1 MLRLAVT
8 RGKAAN
14 VRELVR
20 PMAEQG
26 DAWEKM
32 QDLNDEPSYL
42 FLAVEEGHVEV
53 VKALLEVGGRE
64 LVIMTRD
71 DGVSCVWISAQNG
84 HLEVLKA
91 LLEVGGRELVIL
103 TMDNGVSQLPLHQ
116 CAVGAS
122 GCAESAAG
130 GRGARSAAADQ
141 GRWSL
146 LSFCRTSCKPRGGLQ
161 GTGDGVPDRRP
172 VFARDHDPQAWLNLQ
187 QIATQVR
194 HKKGLLL
201 FPLRKINKSALFWL
215 GTY

>member
-1 MLRLAVT
+1 MMLTA
-8 RGKAAN
+8 
-14 VRELVR
+14 
-20 PMAEQG
+20 
-26 DAWEKM
+26 
-32 QDLNDEPSYL
+32 
-42 FLAVEEGHVEV
+42 
-53 VKALLEVGGRE
+53 
-64 LVIMTRD
+64 TRD
-71 DGVSCVWISAQNG
+71 SGASCLWISAQNG

-172 VFARDHDPQAWLNLQ
+172 VFARDHDPQAWVNLQ
-187 QIATQVR
+187 PLGTQVR
-194 HKKGLLL
+194 KKRGHLLSHRGCRCGCVTRHGETDVRQL
-201 FPLRKINKSALFWL
+201 GGAAGDWHPASSAE
-215 GTY
+215 G